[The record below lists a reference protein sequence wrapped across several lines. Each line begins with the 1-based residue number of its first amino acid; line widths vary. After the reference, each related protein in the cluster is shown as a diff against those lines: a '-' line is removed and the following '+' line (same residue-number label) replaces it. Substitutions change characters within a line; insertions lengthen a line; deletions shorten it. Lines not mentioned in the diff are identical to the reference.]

1 MAAITEAMVKQ
12 FGANVEFLV
21 QQKGSRL
28 RSAVRVETG
37 VVGEDAFFEQL
48 AETAAVK
55 KTTRNS
61 DTPLVKSDHRRRRV
75 SMFDFEWADL
85 VDKQDKLKLIID
97 PENAYAINAAWAL
110 GRAIDDEIITAFNA
124 SASTGKTGSTS
135 TPLPASQQVL
145 PAATG
150 LTVDKLRQTKEILD
164 SADVDPDEP
173 RFIVV
178 SPAQMTDLLET
189 TEVTSSDFNTV
200 RALVQGQLNTFLGFQ
215 FIVSNRLPANSTAN
229 GRLCFAWAMNGMLL
243 AIAQD
248 MQTRIEQRAD
258 KSFANQVYL
267 SLGIGVTRMQEEKV
281 VEIDAIES

>member
-37 VVGEDAFFEQL
+37 IVGEDAFFEQL

-55 KTTRNS
+55 KTVRNS
-61 DTPLVKSDHRRRRV
+61 NTPLVKSDHRRRRV
-75 SMFDFEWADL
+75 SMYDFEWADL

-110 GRAIDDEIITAFNA
+110 GRSMDDEIITAFNGLA
-124 SASTGKTGSTS
+124 ATGKTGSTAVA
-135 TPLPASQQVL
+135 LPASQLVL

-150 LTVDKLRQTKEILD
+150 LTIDKLRSTKEVLD

-173 RFIVV
+173 RFLVC
-178 SPAQMTDLLET
+178 SPKQMTDLLET
-189 TEVTSSDFNTV
+189 TEVTSADFNTV
-200 RALVQGQLNTFLGFQ
+200 RALVSGMLDTFMGFK
-215 FIVSNRLPANSTAN
+215 FISSNRLPANATAN

-243 AIAQD
+243 GIAQD
-248 MQTRIEQRAD
+248 MQTRVEERPD

-267 SLGIGVTRMQEEKV
+267 SMGIGTTRMQEEKV
-281 VEIDAIES
+281 VQIDCIEA

>member
-12 FGANVEFLV
+12 FGSNVEMLV

-28 RSAVRVETG
+28 RGAVRVETG
-37 VVGEDAFFEQL
+37 IVGEDAFFEQL

-55 KTTRNS
+55 KTTRNA

-110 GRAIDDEIITAFNA
+110 GRAIDDEIILSFNA

-135 TPLPASQQVL
+135 TPLPASQLVL

-150 LTVDKLRQTKEILD
+150 LTIDKLRQIKEILD
-164 SADVDPDEP
+164 GADVDPDEP

-178 SPAQMTDLLET
+178 SPLQISDLLET
-189 TEVTSSDFNTV
+189 TEVTSGDFNTI
-200 RALVQGQLNTFLGFQ
+200 RALVGGQIDSFMGFK
-215 FIVSNRLPANSTAN
+215 FIVSNRLPANVTAN
-229 GRLCFAWAMNGMLL
+229 GRRVFAWAQNGMLL

-248 MQTRIEQRAD
+248 METRIEQRAD

-267 SLGIGVTRMQEEKV
+267 SLGIGTTRMQEEKV
-281 VEIDAIES
+281 VEIDCIES

>member
-12 FGANVEFLV
+12 FGSNVEMLV

-28 RSAVRVETG
+28 RGAVRVETG
-37 VVGEDAFFEQL
+37 IVGEDAFFEQL

-55 KTTRNS
+55 KTTRNA

-110 GRAIDDEIITAFNA
+110 GRAIDDELILAFNA

-135 TPLPASQQVL
+135 TPLPASQLVL

-150 LTVDKLRQTKEILD
+150 LTIDKLRQIKEILD
-164 SADVDPDEP
+164 GADVDPDEP

-178 SPAQMTDLLET
+178 SPAQITDLLET
-189 TEVTSSDFNTV
+189 TETTSGDFNTI
-200 RALVQGQLNTFLGFQ
+200 RALVGGMIDSFMGLK
-215 FIVSNRLPANSTAN
+215 FIVSNRLPANATAD
-229 GRLCFAWAMNGMLL
+229 GRRVFAWAQNGILL

-248 MQTRIEQRAD
+248 METRIEQRAD

-267 SLGIGVTRMQEEKV
+267 SLGIGTTRMQEEKV
-281 VEIDAIES
+281 VEIDCIES

>member
-12 FGANVEFLV
+12 FGSNVEMLV

-28 RSAVRVETG
+28 RGAVRVETG
-37 VVGEDAFFEQL
+37 IVGEDAFFEQL

-55 KTTRNS
+55 KTTRNA

-110 GRAIDDEIITAFNA
+110 GRAIDDEIILAFNA

-135 TPLPASQQVL
+135 TALPASQLVL
-145 PAATG
+145 PNAEG
-150 LTVDKLRQTKEILD
+150 LSIDKLRQVKEKLD
-164 SADVDPDEP
+164 GADVDPDEP

-178 SPAQMTDLLET
+178 SPLQISDLLET
-189 TEVTSSDFNTV
+189 TEVTSGDFNTI
-200 RALVQGQLNTFLGFQ
+200 RALVGGMIDSFMGLK
-215 FIVSNRLPANSTAN
+215 FIVSNRLPANATAD
-229 GRLCFAWAMNGMLL
+229 GRRIFAWAQNGMLL

-248 MQTRIEQRAD
+248 METRIEQRAD

-267 SLGIGVTRMQEEKV
+267 SLGIGTTRMQEEKI
-281 VEIDAIES
+281 VEVDCIES

>member
-12 FGANVEFLV
+12 FGANVEMLV

-37 VVGEDAFFEQL
+37 IVGEDVFFEQL
-48 AETAAVK
+48 ADTAAVK
-55 KTTRNS
+55 KTTRNA

-110 GRAIDDEIITAFNA
+110 GRSIDDEIILSFNA
-124 SASTGKTGSTS
+124 SASTGKTGSVS
-135 TPLPASQQVL
+135 TPLPSSQLVL
-145 PAATG
+145 PAASG
-150 LTVDKLRQTKEILD
+150 LTIDKLRQIKEILD

-178 SPAQMTDLLET
+178 APAQITDLLESA
-189 TEVTSSDFNTV
+189 EVTSSDFNTI
-200 RALVQGQLNTFLGFQ
+200 RALVAGQVNQYMGFT
-215 FIVSNRLPANSTAN
+215 FIVSNRLPANATAD
-229 GRLCFAWAMNGMLL
+229 GRRVFAWAMNGMLL

-248 MQTRIEQRAD
+248 MQTRVEERAD

-267 SLGIGVTRMQEEKV
+267 SMGIGTTRMQEEKV
-281 VEIDAIES
+281 VEIDCLES

>member
-37 VVGEDAFFEQL
+37 IVGEDAFFEQL

-55 KTTRNS
+55 KTTRNA

-110 GRAIDDEIITAFNA
+110 GRAIDDEIILSFNA

-135 TPLPASQQVL
+135 TALPASQLVL
-145 PAATG
+145 PAAAG
-150 LTVDKLRQTKEILD
+150 LTVDKLRQAKEILD

-173 RFIVV
+173 RFIAV

-200 RALVQGQLNTFLGFQ
+200 RALVQGQLNTFLGFT
-215 FIVSNRLPANSTAN
+215 FIVTNRLPANATAD
-229 GRLCFAWAMNGMLL
+229 GRLNFAWAMNGMLL

-267 SLGIGVTRMQEEKV
+267 SLGIGTTRMQEEKV
-281 VEIDAIES
+281 VQIDCIES

>member
-12 FGANVEFLV
+12 FGANVEYLV

-37 VVGEDAFFEQL
+37 IVGEDAFFEQL

-55 KTTRNS
+55 KTVRNA

-75 SMFDFEWADL
+75 SMYDFEWADL
-85 VDKQDKLKLIID
+85 VDKQDKLKILID
-97 PENAYAINAAWAL
+97 PENAYAVNAAWAL
-110 GRAIDDEIITAFNA
+110 GRAMDDEIITAFNA
-124 SASTGKTGSTS
+124 SAATGKTGSTS
-135 TPLPASQQVL
+135 VALPASQQVL
-145 PAATG
+145 AAATG
-150 LTVDKLRQTKEILD
+150 LTIDKLRQAKEILD

-178 SPAQMTDLLET
+178 APAQMTDLLET
-189 TEVTSSDFNTV
+189 TEVTSADFNTV
-200 RALVQGQLNTFLGFQ
+200 RALVSGMLDTFMGFK
-215 FIVSNRLPANSTAN
+215 FITSNRLPANATAN
-229 GRLCFAWAMNGMLL
+229 GRRNFAWAQNGMLL

-248 MQTRIEQRAD
+248 MQTRIEERAD

-267 SLGIGVTRMQEEKV
+267 SMGIGTTRMQEEKV
-281 VEIDAIES
+281 VEIDALET

>member
-12 FGANVEFLV
+12 FGSNVEFLV

-37 VVGEDAFFEQL
+37 IVGEDAFFEQL

-55 KTTRNS
+55 KTTRNA

-110 GRAIDDEIITAFNA
+110 GRSLDDEIIASFNA
-124 SASTGKTGSTS
+124 SAATGKTGSTS
-135 TPLPASQQVL
+135 VALPASQQVL

-150 LTVDKLRQTKEILD
+150 LTIDKLRATKEVLD

-173 RFIVV
+173 RFLVC
-178 SPAQMTDLLET
+178 SPAQITDLLESA
-189 TEVTSSDFNTV
+189 EVTSSDYNTV
-200 RALVQGQLNTFLGFQ
+200 RALVAGVVDSYMGFK
-215 FIVSNRLPANSTAN
+215 FIVSNRLPANTTAD

-243 AIAQD
+243 AVAQD
-248 MQTRIEQRAD
+248 MQTRVEERAD

-267 SLGIGVTRMQEEKV
+267 AMGIGTTRMQEEKV
-281 VEIDAIES
+281 VEIDCIES

>member
-12 FGANVEFLV
+12 FGSNVEFLV

-37 VVGEDAFFEQL
+37 VVGEDAFYEQL

-55 KTTRNS
+55 KTTRNA

-97 PENAYAINAAWAL
+97 PENAYATNAAWAL
-110 GRAIDDEIITAFNA
+110 GRSTDDEIIAGFNA
-124 SASTGKTGSTS
+124 SAATGKTGSTLVG
-135 TPLPASQQVL
+135 LPSSQLVL

-150 LTVDKLRQTKEILD
+150 LTIDKLRQIKEILD

-173 RFIVV
+173 RFIACA
-178 SPAQMTDLLET
+178 PAQITDLLESA
-189 TEVTSSDFNTV
+189 EVTSSDFNTV
-200 RALVQGQLNTFLGFQ
+200 RALVAGQVNQYMGFT
-215 FIVSNRLPANSTAN
+215 FIVTNRLPANATAD
-229 GRLCFAWAMNGMLL
+229 GRRCFAWAKNGMLL
-243 AIAQD
+243 AVAQD
-248 MQTRIEQRAD
+248 MQTRVEERAD

-267 SLGIGVTRMQEEKV
+267 SMGIGVTRMQEDKV
-281 VEIDAIES
+281 VEIDCIES

>member
-12 FGANVEFLV
+12 FGSNVEMLV
-21 QQKGSRL
+21 QQKGSKL

-37 VVGEDAFFEQL
+37 IVGEDAFFEQL

-110 GRAIDDEIITAFNA
+110 GRAMDDEVIAAFNA
-124 SASTGKTGSTS
+124 SAATGKTGSTAVA
-135 TPLPASQQVL
+135 LPAGQQVL

-150 LTVDKLRQTKEILD
+150 LTIDKLRQVKEILD

-200 RALVQGQLNTFLGFQ
+200 RALVSGMLDTFLGFK
-215 FIVSNRLPANSTAN
+215 FILSNRLPANTTAD

-248 MQTRIEQRAD
+248 MQTRVEERAD

-267 SLGIGVTRMQEEKV
+267 SMGIGTTRMQEEKV
-281 VEIDAIES
+281 VAIDCIE

>member
-37 VVGEDAFFEQL
+37 IVGEDAFFEQL
-48 AETAAVK
+48 ADTAAVK
-55 KTTRNS
+55 KTTRNA

-97 PENAYAINAAWAL
+97 PENAYAINAAWAM
-110 GRAIDDEIITAFNA
+110 GRAIDDEIILSFNA

-135 TPLPASQQVL
+135 TPLPSSQQVL

-150 LTVDKLRQTKEILD
+150 LTVDKLRQAKEILD
-164 SADVDPDEP
+164 SADVDPDEA

-178 SPAQMTDLLET
+178 APAQMTDLLET

-200 RALVQGQLNTFLGFQ
+200 RALVQGQLDTFLGFK
-215 FIVSNRLPANSTAN
+215 FITSNRLPANSTAD
-229 GRLCFAWAMNGMLL
+229 GRLNFAWAMNGMLL
-243 AIAQD
+243 AVAQD
-248 MQTRIEQRAD
+248 LQTRIEQRAD

-267 SLGIGVTRMQEEKV
+267 SLGIGTTRMQEEKV

>member
-37 VVGEDAFFEQL
+37 IVGEDAFFEQL

-55 KTTRNS
+55 KTVRNA

-110 GRAIDDEIITAFNA
+110 GRATDDEIITAFNA
-124 SASTGKTGSTS
+124 SAATGKTGSAS
-135 TPLPASQQVL
+135 TPLPSSQLVL
-145 PAATG
+145 PAAAG
-150 LTVDKLRQTKEILD
+150 LTIDKLRQVKEILD

-178 SPAQMTDLLET
+178 SPAQITDLLES
-189 TEVTSSDFNTV
+189 TEVTSSDFNTI
-200 RALVQGQLNTFLGFQ
+200 RALVAGQIPGYMGFTF
-215 FIVSNRLPANSTAN
+215 IISNRLPANATAD
-229 GRLCFAWAMNGMLL
+229 GRLVFAWAQNGMLL

-248 MQTRIEQRAD
+248 MQTRVEERAD

-267 SLGIGVTRMQEEKV
+267 AMGIGTTRMQEEKV
-281 VEIDAIES
+281 VQIDCIES

>member
-12 FGANVEFLV
+12 FGANVEMLV

-37 VVGEDAFFEQL
+37 VVGEDAFYEQL
-48 AETAAVK
+48 APTAAVK

-97 PENAYAINAAWAL
+97 PENSYAINAAWAL
-110 GRAIDDEIITAFNA
+110 GRSMDDEIIAAFNGQA
-124 SASTGKTGSTS
+124 ATGKTGSTLVS
-135 TPLPASQQVL
+135 LPGTQQVL
-145 PAATG
+145 PAAVG
-150 LTVDKLRQTKEILD
+150 LTVDKLREAKEILD

-178 SPAQMTDLLET
+178 SPVQLTDLLET
-189 TEVTSSDFNTV
+189 AEVTSSDFNTV
-200 RALVQGQLNTFLGFQ
+200 RALVQGQLDTFLGFK
-215 FIVSNRLPANSTAN
+215 FIISNRLPANSTAN

-248 MQTRIEQRAD
+248 LQTRVEERAD

-267 SLGIGVTRMQEEKV
+267 SMGLGTTRMQEEKI
-281 VEIDAIES
+281 VEIDCIE

>member
-37 VVGEDAFFEQL
+37 IVGEDAFFEQL

-55 KTTRNS
+55 KTTRNA

-85 VDKQDKLKLIID
+85 VDKADKLKLIID

-110 GRAIDDEIITAFNA
+110 GRAVDDEIITSFNA
-124 SASTGKTGSTS
+124 SAATGKTGSTAVA
-135 TPLPASQQVL
+135 LPASQQVL
-145 PAATG
+145 AAATG
-150 LTVDKLRQTKEILD
+150 LTIDKLRQAKEILD
-164 SADVDPDEP
+164 AADVDPDEP

-178 SPAQMTDLLET
+178 APAQMTDLLET
-189 TEVTSSDFNTV
+189 TEVTSADFNTV
-200 RALVQGQLNTFLGFQ
+200 RALVQGQLDTFLGFK
-215 FIVSNRLPANSTAN
+215 FIISNRLPANTTAN
-229 GRLCFAWAMNGMLL
+229 GRLNFAWAMNGMLL

-248 MQTRIEQRAD
+248 MQTRVEERAD
-258 KSFANQVYL
+258 KSFSNQVFL
-267 SLGIGVTRMQEEKV
+267 SMGLGTTRMQEDKV
-281 VEIDAIES
+281 VEIDALET

>member
-12 FGANVEFLV
+12 FGSNVEFLV

-37 VVGEDAFFEQL
+37 IIGEDAFFEQL

-55 KTTRNS
+55 KTTRNA

-110 GRAIDDEIITAFNA
+110 GRSLDDEIITAFNA
-124 SASTGKTGSTS
+124 SAATGKTGSTS
-135 TPLPASQQVL
+135 VPLPASQQVL
-145 PAATG
+145 PAAAG
-150 LTVDKLRQTKEILD
+150 LTIDKLRQVKEILD

-173 RFIVV
+173 RFIVC
-178 SPAQMTDLLET
+178 SPAQITDLLET
-189 TEVTSSDFNTV
+189 TETTSGDFNTI
-200 RALVQGQLNTFLGFQ
+200 RALVGGQIDMFMGLK
-215 FIVSNRLPANSTAN
+215 FIVSNRLPANATAD
-229 GRLCFAWAMNGMLL
+229 GRLVFAWAQNGMLL
-243 AIAQD
+243 AVAQD
-248 MQTRIEQRAD
+248 MQTRVEERAD

-267 SLGIGVTRMQEEKV
+267 AMGIGTTRMQEEKI
-281 VEIDAIES
+281 VEVDCIES

>member
-12 FGANVEFLV
+12 FGSNVEMLV

-28 RSAVRVETG
+28 RGAVRVETG
-37 VVGEDAFFEQL
+37 IVGEDAFFEQL

-55 KTTRNS
+55 KTTRNA

-110 GRAIDDEIITAFNA
+110 GRAIDDEIIISFNA
-124 SASTGKTGSTS
+124 TASTGKTGSTN
-135 TPLPASQQVL
+135 TALPASQLVL
-145 PAATG
+145 PNAEG
-150 LTVDKLRQTKEILD
+150 LSVDKLRQIKEKLD
-164 SADVDPDEP
+164 GADVDPDEP

-178 SPAQMTDLLET
+178 SPTQISDLLET
-189 TEVTSSDFNTV
+189 TELTSADFNTV
-200 RALVQGQLNTFLGFQ
+200 RALVGGQIDTFMGLK
-215 FIVSNRLPANSTAN
+215 FIISNRLPANATAD
-229 GRLCFAWAMNGMLL
+229 GRRVFAWAMNGMLL

-248 MQTRIEQRAD
+248 METRIEQRAD

-267 SLGIGVTRMQEEKV
+267 SLGIGTTRMQEEKI
-281 VEIDAIES
+281 VEIDCIES